1 MDQVKVNGIVLKS
14 IDYKD
19 KDKLLTIFS
28 LELGKI
34 TATLKGVNQEKSK
47 LKFASM
53 PFCFAEFV
61 ASNKNGFYTITEC
74 SQIESFYNI
83 ISNYNKSIAGFLGLE
98 VTSIIIQ
105 NMPDELWF
113 LTLINYLKLLEF
125 SNANANVLIIKFM
138 LEVLNKIG
146 YGLSFDG
153 CSECGLKFVGDVY
166 INLEMGELECATCK
180 SVNSTKLSRQQFAI
194 LNIINNTEFSSLQSI
209 KQKDDVLLSII
220 QVLKQNLQLR
230 LGTVLKSLK

>member
-1 MDQVKVNGIVLKS
+1 MKFNGIVLKS

-28 LELGKI
+28 LELGII

-105 NMPDELWF
+105 NVPDELWF

-166 INLEMGELECATCK
+166 INLEMGELECASCK

-194 LNIINNTEFSSLQSI
+194 LNIINNSEFPSLQSI